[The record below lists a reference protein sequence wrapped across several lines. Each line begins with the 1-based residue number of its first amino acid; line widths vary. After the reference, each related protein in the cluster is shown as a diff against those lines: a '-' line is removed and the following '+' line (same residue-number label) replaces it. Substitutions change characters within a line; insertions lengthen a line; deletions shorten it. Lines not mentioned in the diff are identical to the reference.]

1 MGGAYASSVGSLA
14 GQPRAAARGKC
25 RVDSSG
31 VLPVVREVRVLSAVL
46 FLGSF
51 SFSLEIVTDV
61 EVKV

>member
-1 MGGAYASSVGSLA
+1 CYLVVLSSRA
-14 GQPRAAARGKC
+14 QPNSTRAAARGKC